1 MSVRCRPLP
10 AAGTAITGFLC
21 FPHAERLPKM
31 LRPVWSL
38 SKLTCL
44 SMRFF
49 RSLNKLLAEP
59 HCRSGSFDSG
69 TAEPS

>member
-1 MSVRCRPLP
+1 MRPLP
-10 AAGTAITGFLC
+10 AAGTAITRFLRFFATHDFRRKC
-21 FPHAERLPKM
+21 SGPRGLF
-31 LRPVWSL
+31 
-38 SKLTCL
+38 SKLTGLFGVFMC
-44 SMRFF
+44 FF